1 MAISSEN
8 NSEPSSQAVVNSPVN
23 DLGNPKD
30 RIGDT
35 KPDLALVP
43 SALSIYVA
51 EVMKLGK
58 QKYGAFNWRSNPVR
72 RMVYLAAALRHI
84 TQAIDGADYDEE
96 SGLPHE
102 AHAAACM
109 GIALDAIALGNAIDD
124 RPTKGAASQLIKE
137 FTKKAA

>member
-1 MAISSEN
+1 MAE
-8 NSEPSSQAVVNSPVN
+8 QL
-23 DLGNPKD
+23 DTGNPKD

-58 QKYGAFNWRSNPVR
+58 RKYGAFNWRSKAVR
-72 RMVYLAAALRHI
+72 RMVYLSAALRHI
-84 TQAIDGADYDEE
+84 QQSIDGADYDDE

-109 GIALDAIALGNAIDD
+109 GIVLDGLAVGNLIND
-124 RPTKGAASQLIKE
+124 RPTPGAASKLIKD
-137 FTKKAA
+137 FTENLAA